1 MSKNF
6 LVTFFVRC
14 FFVIFILLGF
24 CPKADANGGK
34 TLSVGDGLPSNRVF
48 DITRDHRGFMW
59 FATEQGIA
67 RFDGTQVKRF
77 SKHQTPELSNA
88 LWVRDVLFDS
98 QHRLWAAGKQGL
110 EVLNPQAES
119 FEPVRAGQGADPL
132 NIYSLF
138 ESRQGEIW
146 VGERAGLYKV
156 DNGALNF
163 VPINI
168 ENLDQQAEPSPFNDR
183 VLSITQVDASTLLL
197 ATDPGVLLFDI
208 TKQQAQFI
216 KNEHGA
222 PLFAD
227 KVWRLDDGQIWLSIQ
242 GVGIAQYLPDD
253 KQAIVKYVDE
263 NQFDTVGYVFDLKVR
278 DNKLLAASLNA
289 GLLQLSEQVTPVGDS
304 PPLLSIYSDQQL
316 LALGSYTEGA
326 IIEHANLSAAQNF
339 DFTHP
344 SETHQFEINDVLV
357 LEQHIW
363 VADQLAGLCRYQM
376 NGSFDGCLKA
386 YDLSAQAIAKGKGST
401 LWVSMYQE
409 LVHLDAESMQV
420 IDKFSFA
427 EMGIPDSIYAMVIEN
442 DTSIWLSHSFDGLT
456 QLNPKT
462 RQIKRYTRSNS
473 KLHND
478 QVHSIVQH
486 QSMLWVATSAGL
498 QSLDLTTGDFVQP
511 DAPVLDLSE
520 AIYDLFLS
528 PSGILYLQSD
538 AGIKAYDTQKKDWL
552 ALASQIA
559 NMTNAS
565 VAFGDDGRA
574 WFANGLGI
582 FGWEPSSSS
591 GSIHYYDKGDGLY
604 HQGYIG
610 SAATNAD
617 GNLVFASA
625 DGLTLFAPK
634 KLAYFDASPK
644 VSEFEITLADGSTQT
659 YFNKLSL
666 DELPYQHA
674 SIRFSLTNTNFA
686 SASKQQFRYKLEG
699 VSEAWVELGNSRV
712 LMIPKLAHGQYNLQV
727 QSTDSNGNWST
738 TTGQFVFSIKTP
750 WYATV
755 WAYIAYV
762 LTFML
767 CLFVIYHLRVKA
779 LKGIQKQLEKE
790 VALQTK
796 AITEQN
802 KQLLEKSSAL
812 ASAEA
817 QRTLLLKTLSHELM
831 TPVSLIQGPS
841 EQLMKVEHAQERNTM
856 ASIVVSNAK
865 RLKVLIE
872 QLMQVSEHSGGE
884 VQTTE
889 QSLQLY
895 DLSEICNEQAN
906 VFAPLLAQH
915 ELRLEVDVASR
926 VMVKAKQ
933 DQLEQCVSNLLS
945 NAIKYSPNGQRILLT
960 LRKSSS
966 KESSVCV
973 LSVCDQGIGIP
984 AGEQSKIFEPEYRTE
999 QGSKHNVG
1007 LGIGLSV
1014 VKSTVDA
1021 LGGAVEVSSVEG
1033 QGSTFTLKFNTAE
1046 SESTGQSTAV
1056 IDNTANFEEA
1066 SATSS
1071 EVQEPRS
1078 ILIVDDTPDM
1088 LTFLK
1093 SVFGTAYSV
1102 TVARDGEEGLEL
1114 AKSLIPDLIISDV
1127 MMPKLDGF
1135 GMLSAIKQHSLTGH
1149 IPVIL
1154 LTANLNEQRQIEGLT
1169 LRADDYITKPF
1180 NLQALE
1186 LKVRNLFKHQEVTLQ
1201 KWRSRITPQPTQDA
1215 LSLPALP
1222 KFQFKDQPHIYDFL
1236 DKLDRVVEQYYRNTQ
1251 TSVSEL
1257 AKEMALSERQLHRKL
1272 TALISMGANEYLR
1285 TYRLYKSITPL
1296 LHGQSVAQVADDV
1309 GFNSGSYFSACF
1321 KKHFG
1326 MTAKT
1331 FVQTQRD
1338 KHSQLS

>member
-1 MSKNF
+1 MFKD
-6 LVTFFVRC
+6 LLATFFVRC

-24 CPKADANGGK
+24 YPKADANAGK

-59 FATEQGIA
+59 LATEHGIA
-67 RFDGTQVKRF
+67 RFDGARVKRF
-77 SKHQTPELSNA
+77 SKHQTPELSNS

-98 QHRLWAAGKQGL
+98 QQRLWAAGKQGL
-110 EVLNPQAES
+110 EVLNPHAEA
-119 FEPVRAGQGADPL
+119 FKQVPTGQGATSL

-138 ESRQGEIW
+138 ESTQGEIW
-146 VGERAGLYKV
+146 VGEKSGLYKF
-156 DNGALNF
+156 DNGVLNL
-163 VPINI
+163 VPFNI
-168 ENLDQQAEPSPFNDR
+168 ESNDQRPEQPTFNDR
-183 VLSITQVDASTLLL
+183 VLSITQVDESTLLM
-197 ATDPGVLLFDI
+197 ATDPGILLLDI

-216 KNEHGA
+216 KNEEGE

-227 KVWRLDDGQIWLSIQ
+227 KVWRLDDGRIWLSMQ
-242 GVGIAQYLPDD
+242 GVGLAQYFSSD
-253 KQAIVKYVDE
+253 KKAIVQYVDE
-263 NQFDTVGYVFDLKVR
+263 NQFDTVGYVFDLKMHG
-278 DNKLLAASLNA
+278 DTLLAASLNA
-289 GLLQLSEQVTPVGDS
+289 GLVQLSEQVIPVGDS
-304 PPLLSIYSDQQL
+304 PPLLSIYRDEQV

-326 IIEHANLSAAQNF
+326 VLQHANLSAAQNF
-339 DFTHP
+339 AFTHP
-344 SETHQFEINDVLV
+344 SETNQFEINDVLV

-363 VADQLAGLCRYQM
+363 IADQLAGLCRYKM
-376 NGSFDGCLKA
+376 SGTFDGCLKA
-386 YDLSAQAIAKGKGST
+386 YDLSAQAIAKGKSNT
-401 LWVSMYQE
+401 LWVSLYQE

-427 EMGIPDSIYAMVIEN
+427 EMGIPDSIYAMVFEN

-462 RQIKRYTRSNS
+462 RQVKRYTRSNS
-473 KLHND
+473 ELLND

-498 QSLDLTTGDFVQP
+498 QLLDLTTGEFLQ
-511 DAPVLDLSE
+511 LDSQGPE
-520 AIYDLFLS
+520 FSGAIYDLYLS
-528 PSGILYLQSD
+528 PSGVLFLQSD
-538 AGIKAYDTQKKDWL
+538 AGIKAFDTYKKDWL
-552 ALASQIA
+552 MLPTQIA
-559 NMTNAS
+559 NVTNAS
-565 VAFGDDGRA
+565 VAFSNDGRA

-582 FGWEPSSSS
+582 FGWDPSDASDV
-591 GSIHYYDKGDGLY
+591 IHYYDKGDGLY

-610 SAATNAD
+610 SAASTAHD
-617 GNLVFASA
+617 SLVFASA

-634 KLAYFDASPK
+634 KLIYFDASPK

-674 SIRFSLTNTNFA
+674 SIRFSLTNANFA
-686 SASKQQFRYKLEG
+686 SVSKQQFRYKLEG
-699 VSEAWVELGNSRV
+699 VSEAWVELGSSRV
-712 LMIPKLAHGQYNLQV
+712 LMIPKLAHGKYILQL
-727 QSTDSNGNWST
+727 QSTDSNGNWSA

-762 LTFML
+762 FTFML
-767 CLFVIYHLRVKA
+767 SLFVIYHLRVKA

-802 KQLLEKSSAL
+802 KQLFEKSSAL

-831 TPVSLIQGPS
+831 TPVSLIQGPA

-856 ASIVVSNAK
+856 ANIVVSNAK

-872 QLMQVSEHSGGE
+872 QLMQASGHSGGE

-889 QSLQLY
+889 QSQQLY
-895 DLSEICNEQAN
+895 DLSKICLEQASA
-906 VFAPLLAQH
+906 FAPLLAQH
-915 ELRLEVDVASR
+915 ELRLEVDITPH

-945 NAIKYSPNGQRILLT
+945 NAIKYSPNGRRILLT
-960 LRKSSS
+960 LNKPSIT
-966 KESSVCV
+966 EPSVCM
-973 LSVCDQGIGIP
+973 LSVCDQGIGISTD
-984 AGEQSKIFEPEYRTE
+984 EQSKIFEPEYRTE

-1014 VKSTVDA
+1014 VKSTVEA

-1033 QGSTFTLKFNTAE
+1033 QGSTFTLMFKTVE
-1046 SESTGQSTAV
+1046 SEPITLSRAAV
-1056 IDNTANFEEA
+1056 DNETNIDESIDNN
-1066 SATSS
+1066 S
-1071 EVQEPRS
+1071 EIQDPHS

-1088 LTFLK
+1088 LTFLQ
-1093 SVFGTAYSV
+1093 SVFGASYSV

-1114 AKSLIPDLIISDV
+1114 AKSQLPDLIISDV

-1135 GMLSAIKQHSLTGH
+1135 GMLSAVKQHSLTAH

-1186 LKVRNLFKHQEVTLQ
+1186 LKVRNIFKRQEATLQ

-1222 KFQFKDQPHIYDFL
+1222 KLQFKDQPHIYDFL

-1251 TSVSEL
+1251 TTVSEL

-1296 LHGQSVAQVADDV
+1296 LHGGSIAQVADDV

-1331 FVQTQRD
+1331 FVQKQRD
-1338 KHSQLS
+1338 KHSQLN